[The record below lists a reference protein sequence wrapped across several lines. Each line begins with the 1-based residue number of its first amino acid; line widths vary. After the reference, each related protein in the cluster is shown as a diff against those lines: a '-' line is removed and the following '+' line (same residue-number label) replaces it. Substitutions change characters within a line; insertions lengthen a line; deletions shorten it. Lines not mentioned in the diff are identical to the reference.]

1 MFSNILVPIDIAHA
15 GYGEKALQAAKE
27 IANSGSKITLLTI
40 LPSIPP
46 YVASEL
52 PQDFELNS
60 SKIAE
65 EKLTTLLQQS
75 NSTASLVIKHGN
87 PYHTILDIAEDIKA
101 DCIIISSHKPGW
113 ESYLLGSVAAKVVR
127 HASCSVMVLR

>member
-1 MFSNILVPIDIAHA
+1 MFSNILVPIDIAHTGHGA
-15 GYGEKALQAAKE
+15 KAIQATKE
-27 IANSGSKITLLTI
+27 IANSNSKVTLLTV
-40 LPSIPP
+40 LPSIPS

-52 PQDFELNS
+52 PQDIQLNS

-65 EKLTTLLQQS
+65 KQLTMLLQQS
-75 NSTASLVIKHGN
+75 TLTASLVIKHGN
-87 PYHTILDIAEDIKA
+87 PYHTILDVAEEIKA

-127 HASCSVMVLR
+127 HANCSVMVLR